1 MVTQQVCI
9 SNIHT
14 QVDHLHLDTQQ
25 ILRAAIAHKAL
36 YRNKGSA
43 YSHGHSML
51 KFIFGHVLLSL
62 H

>member
-14 QVDHLHLDTQQ
+14 QVDHIHLDIQQ
-25 ILRAAIAHKAL
+25 MRAAIAHKAL
-36 YRNKGSA
+36 DRKTGSA
-43 YSHGHSML
+43 YSHAHSML
-51 KFIFGHVLLSL
+51 TFIFGHVLLSL